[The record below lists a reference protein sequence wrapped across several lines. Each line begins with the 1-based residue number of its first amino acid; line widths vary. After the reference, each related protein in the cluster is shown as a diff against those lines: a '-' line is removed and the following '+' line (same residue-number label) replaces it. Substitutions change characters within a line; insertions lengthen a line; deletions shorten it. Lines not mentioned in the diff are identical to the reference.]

1 MVRTGHQIRDSIFR
15 NKGMSASLWEELAQ
29 TLGDP
34 IFQRFIADIE
44 KFKERGLPESLAIL
58 EDMKDLESMV

>member
-34 IFQRFIADIE
+34 ILQRFIKEITE
-44 KFKERGLPESLAIL
+44 FQEELEVNKFIR
-58 EDMKDLESMV
+58 DNQ